1 MFFLRKD
8 KTPCCWIRG
17 KTVKSSVFDV
27 CQVVELMPLDRGLS
41 LCVLSE
47 RKVYDDM
54 EYQQTG
60 LLKKYFE
67 ITEGLLVSVF
77 RENGSNMFD

>member
-1 MFFLRKD
+1 
-8 KTPCCWIRG
+8 
-17 KTVKSSVFDV
+17 
-27 CQVVELMPLDRGLS
+27 MPLDRGLS

-77 RENGSNMFD
+77 RESGSNMFD